1 MYGAVAEVRNDTGLA
16 SVSGIGHNYTV
27 FYDALGR
34 CVVRTMDGSTSCYLY
49 DGEKPIV
56 EYGASFAKTAT
67 NIYGRGIDE
76 ILQRTDYTASP
87 ARTLYYQD
95 DHEGNVTHLMLLQVN
110 GTPTVVESYR
120 YDAFGKPTI
129 TNTSGIVTNN
139 R

>member
-1 MYGAVAEVRNDTGLA
+1 MYGAVAEVRDDTRLA

-34 CVVRTMDGSTSCYLY
+34 CVVRTMDGSTSCYVY

-95 DHEGNVTHLMLLQVN
+95 DHEGNVTHLMLQVN